1 MPRTR
6 DNKLAED
13 RRARKQSGVGKQKR
27 DASQARRQRPAPRR
41 PPHRDNTQGPVP
53 TTDLQKVPK

>member
-13 RRARKQSGVGKQKR
+13 RRARKQSGYGKQKR
-27 DASQARRQRPAPRR
+27 NANRQRPAPRR